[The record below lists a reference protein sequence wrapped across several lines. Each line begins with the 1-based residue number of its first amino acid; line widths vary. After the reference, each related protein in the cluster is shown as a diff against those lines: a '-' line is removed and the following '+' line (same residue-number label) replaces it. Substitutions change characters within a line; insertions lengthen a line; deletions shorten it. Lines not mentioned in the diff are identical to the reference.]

1 VFQIVEEEISLPSV
15 LKAVEDERTGAVVT
29 FIGWVRN
36 HTEGKRVLALEY
48 EAYKDMA
55 ERKLTE
61 IGAEIERKWNLNR
74 VAIVHRVG
82 HLKVGETSVVIAVA
96 APHRAE
102 AFEACRYAIDRIKEI
117 VPIWKKDIYEDGE
130 KWVGGEAISDFGFR
144 IKEPAVR

>member
-1 VFQIVEEEISLPSV
+1 MFQIVEEEISLSSV
-15 LKAVEDERTGAVVT
+15 VKAVEDAETGAVVT

-55 ERKLTE
+55 EQKLAE
-61 IGAEIERKWNLNR
+61 IGAEIEQKWNLDR

-130 KWVGGEAISDFGFR
+130 KWVGGEAISDFGISR
-144 IKEPAVR
+144 EEH

>member
-1 VFQIVEEEISLPSV
+1 MFQIVEEEISLSSV
-15 LKAVEDERTGAVVT
+15 VKAVEDAETGAVVT

-117 VPIWKKDIYEDGE
+117 VPIWKRDIYEDGE
-130 KWVGGEAISDFGFR
+130 RWVGGEAISDFGFR
-144 IKEPAVR
+144 IKKPAAR

>member
-15 LKAVEDERTGAVVT
+15 LKVVEDETTGAVVT

-61 IGAEIERKWNLNR
+61 IGAEIEQKWNLNR

-130 KWVGGEAISDFGFR
+130 RWVGGEAISDFGFQN
-144 IKEPAVR
+144 

>member
-1 VFQIVEEEISLPSV
+1 MFQIVEEEISLPSV
-15 LKAVEDERTGAVVT
+15 LKVVEDETTGAVVT

-61 IGAEIERKWNLNR
+61 IGAEIEQKWNLNR

-130 KWVGGEAISDFGFR
+130 RWVGGEAISDFGFQN
-144 IKEPAVR
+144 